1 MEETVGWYAEIDS
14 PLPSGSTGAI
24 STAQVNWEGEWC
36 PAVIQEVSG
45 DAYDVEWVDEPE
57 VFNRV
62 DATDVSRAV
71 FMTHGGRG
79 WLGAGI
85 I

>member
-1 MEETVGWYAEIDS
+1 M
-14 PLPSGSTGAI
+14 
-24 STAQVNWEGEWC
+24 NWEGEWWA
-36 PAVIQEVSG
+36 AVVREVSD
-45 DAYDVEWVDEPE
+45 DAYEVEWVDEPE

-79 WLGAGI
+79 WLVGEKVGNVTSGYFFS
-85 I
+85 